1 MDIKKLLGEFELF
14 KGLSEQEL
22 ALIASKAVK
31 AEYEENQEVFHE
43 QSTESDLYILTEGR
57 VQIVGALGKTD
68 TATIHTILPG
78 KLFGEFAFIDGQP
91 RSATA
96 VAIQKSTVF
105 KIPSQDIYNIFEQ
118 NTKMGYIT
126 MRNLARILA
135 RRIRQT
141 AHELRSSL
149 MWERH

>member
-14 KGLSEQEL
+14 KGLGEQEL

-68 TATIHTILPG
+68 SATIHTILPG

-96 VAIQKSTVF
+96 FSAGVVA
-105 KIPSQDIYNIFEQ
+105 
-118 NTKMGYIT
+118 
-126 MRNLARILA
+126 
-135 RRIRQT
+135 T
-141 AHELRSSL
+141 AVCSV
-149 MWERH
+149 

>member
-1 MDIKKLLGEFELF
+1 MDIQKLLGEFELF
-14 KGLSEQEL
+14 KGLGEQEL

-31 AEYEENQEVFHE
+31 VEYEENQEIFHE
-43 QSTESDLYILTEGR
+43 QSTESDLFILTDGR

-68 TATIHTILPG
+68 SATIHTIVPG

-105 KIPSQDIYNIFEQ
+105 KIPSADIYAIFDQ
-118 NTKMGYIT
+118 DAKMGYIT

>member
-1 MDIKKLLGEFELF
+1 MDIKKLLAEFELF
-14 KGLSEQEL
+14 KGLSEPEL
-22 ALIASKAVK
+22 ALIASKAVR
-31 AEYEENQEVFHE
+31 AEYEENQEIFHE

-57 VQIVGALGKTD
+57 VQILGALGKTD
-68 TATIHTILPG
+68 SATIHTILPG

-105 KIPSQDIYNIFEQ
+105 KIPSQDIYDIFEQ
-118 NTKMGYIT
+118 DAKMGYIT

>member
-1 MDIKKLLGEFELF
+1 MELIQLLGTFELF
-14 KGLSEQEL
+14 KDLSEEKL
-22 ALIASKAVK
+22 KLVAAKAVK
-31 AEYEENQEVFHE
+31 LDFAENQEIFHE
-43 QSTESDLYILTEGR
+43 LSTESDIYILMQGR

-68 TATIHTILPG
+68 SATIHTILPG
-78 KLFGEFAFIDGQP
+78 KLFGEFAFIDGEP

-96 VAIQKSTVF
+96 LAIEKTTVF
-105 KIPSQDIYNIFEQ
+105 KIPRADLYALFEGDQ
-118 NTKMGYIT
+118 AMGYIV

>member
-1 MDIKKLLGEFELF
+1 MDIQELLGTFELF
-14 KGLSEQEL
+14 KGLNPDQL
-22 ALIASKAVK
+22 KQIAATAVK
-31 AEYEENQEVFHE
+31 ETFDENQEVFHE
-43 QSTESDLYILTEGR
+43 KSTESDIYILTEGR

-68 TATIHTILPG
+68 SATIHTILPG
-78 KLFGEFAFIDGQP
+78 KLFGEFAFIDGEP

-96 VAIQKSTVF
+96 VALEKSTVF
-105 KIPSQDIYNIFEQ
+105 KLPRLALNSLLEKDSAIGFLV
-118 NTKMGYIT
+118 
-126 MRNLARILA
+126 MRNLSRILA

>member
-1 MDIKKLLGEFELF
+1 MDINQLLGTFELF
-14 KGLSEQEL
+14 KDLNPEQLKRIGATAIKE
-22 ALIASKAVK
+22 
-31 AEYEENQEVFHE
+31 EFEENQEIFHE
-43 QSTESDLYILTEGR
+43 QSTESDIYILTEGR

-68 TATIHTILPG
+68 SATIHTILPG
-78 KLFGEFAFIDGQP
+78 KLFGEFAFIDGEP

-96 VAIQKSTVF
+96 QALQKSIVF
-105 KIPSQDIYNIFEQ
+105 KIPRTALNGILEEDKGIGFIV
-118 NTKMGYIT
+118 

>member
-1 MDIKKLLGEFELF
+1 MDIQKLLAEFELF
-14 KGLSEQEL
+14 KGLTQPEL
-22 ALIASKAVK
+22 ALIGSKAVRV
-31 AEYEENQEVFHE
+31 EFDENQEIFHE

-57 VQIVGALGKTD
+57 VQIVGQLGKTD
-68 TATIHTILPG
+68 SATIHTILPG

-96 VAIQKSTVF
+96 IAIQKTVVF
-105 KIPSQDIYNIFEQ
+105 KIPSAAIYEIFEQ
-118 NTKMGYIT
+118 DNHMGYIT

>member
-1 MDIKKLLGEFELF
+1 MELVKLLGTFELF
-14 KGLSEQEL
+14 KDLSEEKLQL
-22 ALIASKAVK
+22 VAAKAVRIDY
-31 AEYEENQEVFHE
+31 AENQEIFHE
-43 QSTESDLYILTEGR
+43 LSTESDIYILMEGR
-57 VQIVGALGKTD
+57 VQIIGALGKTD
-68 TATIHTILPG
+68 SATIHTILPG
-78 KLFGEFAFIDGQP
+78 KLFGEFAFIDGEP

-96 VAIQKSTVF
+96 VAIEKSSAF
-105 KIPSQDIYNIFEQ
+105 KIPRADLYALFEADRA
-118 NTKMGYIT
+118 MGYVV

>member
-1 MDIKKLLGEFELF
+1 MDIQKLLGEFELF
-14 KGLSEQEL
+14 KGLTQAEL
-22 ALIASKAVK
+22 ALIGSKAVR
-31 AEYEENQEVFHE
+31 AEFDENQEVFHE

-57 VQIVGALGKTD
+57 VQIIGQLGKTD
-68 TATIHTILPG
+68 SATIHTILPG

-96 VAIQKSTVF
+96 IAIQKTVVF
-105 KIPSQDIYNIFEQ
+105 KIPSAAIYEIFEQ
-118 NTKMGYIT
+118 DNHMGYVT

>member
-1 MDIKKLLGEFELF
+1 MDIQKLLGEFELF
-14 KGLSEQEL
+14 KGLSEDEL
-22 ALIASKAVK
+22 KQIASKAVK
-31 AEYEENQEVFHE
+31 VEVDENQEVFHE

-57 VQIVGALGKTD
+57 VQIIGALGKTD
-68 TATIHTILPG
+68 SATIHTILPG

-96 VAIQKSTVF
+96 LAIQKSTVF
-105 KIPSQDIYNIFEQ
+105 KIPSSAIYEIFEQ
-118 NTKMGYIT
+118 NSKMGYIT

-135 RRIRQT
+135 RHIRQT

>member
-1 MDIKKLLGEFELF
+1 MELVKLLGTFELF
-14 KGLSEQEL
+14 KDLGEEKLKL
-22 ALIASKAVK
+22 VAAKAIK
-31 AEYEENQEVFHE
+31 LDYAENQEIFHE
-43 QSTESDLYILTEGR
+43 LSTESDIYILMEGR
-57 VQIVGALGKTD
+57 VQIIGALGKTD
-68 TATIHTILPG
+68 SATIHTMLPG
-78 KLFGEFAFIDGQP
+78 KLFGEFAFIDGEP

-96 VAIQKSTVF
+96 LAIEKTSVF
-105 KIPSQDIYNIFEQ
+105 KIPRADLYALFEADQ
-118 NTKMGYIT
+118 SMGYIV

>member
-31 AEYEENQEVFHE
+31 AEYEENQEIFHE

-57 VQIVGALGKTD
+57 VQILGALGKTD
-68 TATIHTILPG
+68 SATIHTILPG

-118 NTKMGYIT
+118 DAKMGYIT

>member
-1 MDIKKLLGEFELF
+1 MDIKKLLSEFELF

-68 TATIHTILPG
+68 SATIHTILPG

-96 VAIQKSTVF
+96 VAIQKCTVF
-105 KIPSQDIYNIFEQ
+105 KIPSQDIYDIFEQ

>member
-1 MDIKKLLGEFELF
+1 MDIKELLGTFELF
-14 KGLSEQEL
+14 KDLKQEQLDRIGATAIKE
-22 ALIASKAVK
+22 
-31 AEYEENQEVFHE
+31 EFEENQEIFHE
-43 QSTESDLYILTEGR
+43 QSTASDIYVLTEGR

-68 TATIHTILPG
+68 SATIHTILPG
-78 KLFGEFAFIDGQP
+78 KLFGEFAFIDGEP

-96 VAIQKSTVF
+96 VAIQKATVF
-105 KIPSQDIYNIFEQ
+105 KIPRDALHGILEKDTAI
-118 NTKMGYIT
+118 GYLV

>member
-1 MDIKKLLGEFELF
+1 MDIKELLGTFELF
-14 KGLSEQEL
+14 KDLGPDEL
-22 ALIASKAVK
+22 KRIAATAVK
-31 AEYEENQEVFHE
+31 EVFDENQEIFHE
-43 QSTESDLYILTEGR
+43 QSTESDIYVLTEGR
-57 VQIVGALGKTD
+57 VQIIGALGKTD
-68 TATIHTILPG
+68 SATIHTILPG
-78 KLFGEFAFIDGQP
+78 KLFGEFAFIDGEP

-96 VAIQKSTVF
+96 LALQKSTVF
-105 KIPSQDIYNIFEQ
+105 KIPRAALYTILDEDK
-118 NTKMGYIT
+118 TVGYIV

>member
-31 AEYEENQEVFHE
+31 AEYEENQEIFHE

-68 TATIHTILPG
+68 SATIHTILPG

-118 NTKMGYIT
+118 DAKMGYIT

>member
-1 MDIKKLLGEFELF
+1 LT
-14 KGLSEQEL
+14 QPEL
-22 ALIASKAVK
+22 ALIGSKAVRV
-31 AEYEENQEVFHE
+31 EFDENQEIFHE

-57 VQIVGALGKTD
+57 VQIVGQLGKTD
-68 TATIHTILPG
+68 SATIHTILPG

-96 VAIQKSTVF
+96 IAIQKTVVF
-105 KIPSQDIYNIFEQ
+105 KIPSAAIYEIFEQ
-118 NTKMGYIT
+118 DNHMGYIT

>member
-1 MDIKKLLGEFELF
+1 MDIQKLLGSFELF
-14 KGLSEQEL
+14 KGLSEQDL

-31 AEYEENQEVFHE
+31 AEFEENQEIFHE

-57 VQIVGALGKTD
+57 VQIIGALGKTD
-68 TATIHTILPG
+68 SATIHTILPG

-91 RSATA
+91 RSASA
-96 VAIQKSTVF
+96 VAIQKCTVF
-105 KIPSQDIYNIFEQ
+105 KIPSGSLYDLFEQ
-118 NTKMGYIT
+118 NTRMGYVT
-126 MRNLARILA
+126 MRNLAQILA

>member
-1 MDIKKLLGEFELF
+1 MDIQKLLGEFELF
-14 KGLSEQEL
+14 KGLSEDEL
-22 ALIASKAVK
+22 KLIASKAVK
-31 AEYEENQEVFHE
+31 VEVDENQEIFHE

-57 VQIVGALGKTD
+57 VQILGALGKTD
-68 TATIHTILPG
+68 SATIHTILPG

-105 KIPSQDIYNIFEQ
+105 KIPSQDIYAIFEEDA
-118 NTKMGYIT
+118 KMGYIT

>member
-1 MDIKKLLGEFELF
+1 MDIQKLLGSFELF
-14 KGLSEQEL
+14 KDLNEVQL
-22 ALIASKAVK
+22 AKIAGNAVK
-31 AEYEENQEVFHE
+31 EEFAENQEIFHE
-43 QSTESDLYILTEGR
+43 QSRESDIYVLTEGR

-78 KLFGEFAFIDGQP
+78 KLFGEFAFIDGEP
-91 RSATA
+91 RSASA
-96 VAIQKSTVF
+96 VAIKASTVF
-105 KIPSQDIYNIFEQ
+105 KIPRAALYDLFEQ
-118 NTKMGYIT
+118 DKAMGYVV

>member
-1 MDIKKLLGEFELF
+1 MELVKLLGTFELF
-14 KGLSEQEL
+14 KDLDAEKL
-22 ALIASKAVK
+22 KFIAAKAVK
-31 AEYEENQEVFHE
+31 VDFAENQEIFHE
-43 QSTESDLYILTEGR
+43 LSTESDIYILMEGR
-57 VQIVGALGKTD
+57 VQIIGALGKTD
-68 TATIHTILPG
+68 SATIHTILPG
-78 KLFGEFAFIDGQP
+78 KLFGEFAFIDGEP

-96 VAIQKSTVF
+96 VAIEKSSVF
-105 KIPSQDIYNIFEQ
+105 KIPRADLYALFESDQ
-118 NTKMGYIT
+118 VAGYIV

>member
-1 MDIKKLLGEFELF
+1 MDIQKLLGDFDLF
-14 KGLSEQEL
+14 KGLTENEL
-22 ALIASKAVK
+22 ALIGSKAVK
-31 AEYEENQEVFHE
+31 AEFGENEEIFHE
-43 QSTESDLYILTEGR
+43 QSVESDLYILTEGR
-57 VQIVGALGKTD
+57 VQIIGALGKTD
-68 TATIHTILPG
+68 SATIHTILPG

-105 KIPSQDIYNIFEQ
+105 KIPSATLYEIFEQ
-118 NTKMGYIT
+118 DNHMGYVT

>member
-14 KGLSEQEL
+14 KGLSEQDL
-22 ALIASKAVK
+22 ALIASKAIK
-31 AEYEENQEVFHE
+31 AEYDENQEVFHE

-68 TATIHTILPG
+68 SATIHTILPG

-105 KIPSQDIYNIFEQ
+105 KIPSQDIYAIFEQ
-118 NTKMGYIT
+118 DAKMGYIT

>member
-14 KGLSEQEL
+14 KGLGEQEL

-31 AEYEENQEVFHE
+31 MDVDENQEIFHE

-96 VAIQKSTVF
+96 LAIQKSTVF
-105 KIPSQDIYNIFEQ
+105 KIPSSAIYDIFEQ